1 MKKDVKEEIVSVAQK
16 MFKRFGF
23 RKTTMDEIAVVAC
36 KGKSSLYYYF
46 KSKEEVFEAVIEK
59 EAAILREDINMNVG
73 KCNSA
78 MEKLRTY
85 IYVRMDGFR
94 NWGNFYEAL
103 KDDYLSNYEFI
114 EKIRIK
120 YDSNEIS
127 AVTQIINEGIENKE
141 FKVLNAGLAAKIIVT
156 AMKGLEVPLLTV
168 NDKKTNFKSEIN
180 NMLEVLFHG
189 ICV

>member
-1 MKKDVKEEIVSVAQK
+1 MKKDAKDSIVLVAQK

-23 RKTTMDEIAVVAC
+23 RKTTMDEIAVAAR

-46 KSKEEVFEAVIEK
+46 KSKEEVFEAVVEK
-59 EAAILREDINMNVG
+59 EATTLRTDIITNIG

-78 MEKLRTY
+78 MEKLRVY
-85 IYVRMDGFR
+85 IFVRMDGFR

-103 KDDYLSNYEFI
+103 KDEYLSNYEFI

-120 YDSNEIS
+120 YDRSETETI
-127 AVTQIINEGIENKE
+127 TQIINEGIENKE
-141 FKVLNAGLAAKIIVT
+141 FKDLNAALTAKIIVT
-156 AMKGLEVPLLTV
+156 AMKGLEIPLLTAS
-168 NDKKTNFKSEIN
+168 DKKANFKKEIN
-180 NMLEVLFHG
+180 EMLEVLFHG

>member
-1 MKKDVKEEIVSVAQK
+1 MKADVRDSIVTVAQK

-23 RKTTMDEIAVVAC
+23 RKTTMDEIAIAAR

-46 KSKEEVFEAVIEK
+46 KSKEEVFEAVVEK
-59 EAAILREDINMNVG
+59 EAAILREDISANVG
-73 KCNSA
+73 KCNTA
-78 MEKLRTY
+78 MEKLRAY

-103 KDDYLSNYEFI
+103 KDEYLSNYEFI

-120 YDSNEIS
+120 YDHNETDAI
-127 AVTQIINEGIENKE
+127 TQIIIKGIESKE
-141 FKVLNAGLAAKIIVT
+141 FKDLNAALTAKIIVT
-156 AMKGLEVPLLTV
+156 AMKGLEVPLLTA
-168 NDKKTNFKSEIN
+168 NEKKANFKKEIN
-180 NMLEVLFHG
+180 DMLEVLFHG